1 MSEPGK
7 TPKLSKEEAKEK
19 ARRKLALQSKYT
31 QRITIAKHGREMFLG
46 KDYVGAARKYAEYLG
61 ILSELNELEDI
72 YQLAP
77 SMFDD
82 KKDLTE
88 MLLISHV
95 YWELS
100 RIYEMTPKLQ
110 KSYEKSLKQFIRFTI
125 NQPYQVLNSEMLRKY
140 IKQNKNVSRQIT
152 ALEKAFSQIQV
163 ESKKCFIATHAFGE
177 EHWVTAELR
186 LFKKNMLSG
195 ANGTRL
201 VSTYYSISSRMVK
214 LVETKRSLAPIL
226 RHLSTTPLMLC
237 ALTLKFLRKR

>member
-1 MSEPGK
+1 MSEIEK
-7 TPKLSKEEAKEK
+7 KLTKEEAKEK
-19 ARRKLALQSKYT
+19 AKRKLALQAKYT
-31 QRITIAKHGREMFLG
+31 QRITIAKNGREMFLG
-46 KDYVGAARKYAEYLG
+46 KEYVGAARKYAEYLG
-61 ILSELNELEDI
+61 ILAETNELDDI

-82 KKDLTE
+82 KRDLTE

-140 IKQNKNVSRQIT
+140 IKQNKKVSPQIG

-163 ESKKCFIATHAFGE
+163 QSKKCYIATHAFGQ
-177 EHWVTAELR
+177 EHWVTQELR
-186 LFKKNMLSG
+186 QFKQVLLSTALG
-195 ANGTRL
+195 LNF
-201 VSTYYSISSRMVK
+201 VSTYYSLSSRLVK
-214 LVETKRSLAPIL
+214 IADKEQKLAFTL
-226 RHLSTTPLMLC
+226 RHLSRTPLLLC
-237 ALTLKFLRKR
+237 ALALKSIRKR